1 MESKSTFF
9 VLIIIVAVLTLALA
23 AMAGYLFLV
32 QGPGHSGNSG
42 GSQTVATA
50 EPAFSEEELATKA
63 LFEDK
68 KYFNL
73 KNAEGSKTIAII
85 QTGINITY
93 PKEVKGVK
101 SIEDKFTL
109 YEPKLKQL
117 IIKYFLGVT
126 LDDIEKPDAM
136 DEASETLKKQMNEL
150 LNEGETD
157 KQPKTFIVD
166 VVFDEWVF
174 Q

>member
-32 QGPGHSGNSG
+32 QGPSHTGNGNDSAA
-42 GSQTVATA
+42 VASVKPEYTEA
-50 EPAFSEEELATKA
+50 ELATKA
-63 LFEDK
+63 LFESK

-85 QTGINITY
+85 QTGVNITY
-93 PKEVKGVK
+93 PKVIKGVK
-101 SIEDKFTL
+101 SVDEKFKL
-109 YEPKLKQL
+109 YEPEMKQL

-126 LDDIEKPDAM
+126 LDDIKKPDAM
-136 DEASETLKKQMNEL
+136 DIASKTLVKQMNEL
-150 LNEGETD
+150 LNSGETE
-157 KQPKTFIVD
+157 KQPKTFIVK